1 MLTPAICTQCG
12 ANIEVDASREAGVC
26 KFCGTAFITEKA
38 INNYITNHST
48 VHNVTEN
55 VTKIILGN
63 EKDEG
68 SDHFKRGVTMLKLSK
83 GSGARRAFKKACALS
98 PEKAEYW
105 FYYAASHTNA
115 FTSTKRG
122 FDTEED
128 ESEYGLAPCF
138 EALNSFFA
146 LATEEEKDRLGN
158 EFGLDLNKGAIA
170 VLLRIFENL
179 KVENNRP
186 DLLIFDLSN
195 FSDSSPENL
204 ELMKHPDAANAL
216 ADFFIKEKIIGYAA
230 SGISFI
236 YPIIRDSIDSDR
248 LNKIRPLVADQINKI
263 TGGNLYIA
271 DTSLLNEGEF
281 SDGTLRI
288 ARQGVTA
295 ISIFPDSTE
304 VEKLIV
310 TPSIVRIQGFTNLKV
325 TVFEEGVL
333 TNTMADII
341 SLTHD
346 VAYIPDSCKQSVI
359 RSYSTLANPSCVV
372 YSKAATVFIAASEL
386 NKNSEH
392 FNAKLGYIHNG
403 KIVYPQHVD
412 QEVFDKF
419 NENLIK
425 YFKNEIESGE
435 ITGFI
440 KDPTPQ
446 NTKKGCYVAT
456 CVYGSYDC
464 PEVWTLRRYR
474 DEKLAKSTLGRL
486 FIKLYYA
493 VSPKIVKLFGKSKW
507 FNKFFKKRLDKKVEK
522 LRNSGFESTPYD
534 DPQY

>member
-12 ANIEVDASREAGVC
+12 ANIEVDASHEAGVC

-38 INNYITNHST
+38 INNYINNHST

-55 VTKIILGN
+55 ITKIILGN

-83 GSGARRAFKKACALS
+83 GREARIAFKKACALS

-105 FYYAASHTNA
+105 FYYAASHTNT
-115 FTSTKRG
+115 FTSVKRG

-128 ESEYGLAPCF
+128 ESEYGLVPCF

-146 LATEEEKDRLGN
+146 LATDEEKTRLGN
-158 EFGLDLNKGAIA
+158 EFGLDLQKGPIAIL
-170 VLLRIFENL
+170 VKILENL
-179 KVENNRP
+179 KVENDRP
-186 DLLIFDLSN
+186 DLLIFALSN
-195 FSDSSPENL
+195 FADSKPENL
-204 ELMKHPDAANAL
+204 ELMKAPAASNIL

-248 LNKIRPLVADQINKI
+248 LNKLRPIIADKINRL
-263 TGGNLYIA
+263 TGGNLIIS

-281 SDGTLRI
+281 SNGTLRI
-288 ARQGVTA
+288 DRQGVTA
-295 ISIFPDSTE
+295 LSISPNNTE

-310 TPSIVRIQGFTNLKV
+310 TPSIVRIEGFTNLKE

-333 TNTMADII
+333 PTTIAEI
-341 SLTHD
+341 
-346 VAYIPDSCKQSVI
+346 AYITKEVAILPESCKGIEKVYSGNTFNPCVIYSKNAKVALTGSVI
-359 RSYSTLANPSCVV
+359 DSSYNRTCYN
-372 YSKAATVFIAASEL
+372 
-386 NKNSEH
+386 
-392 FNAKLGYIHNG
+392 LGYISKG
-403 KIVYPQHVD
+403 KIIYPTIA
-412 QEVFDKF
+412 DKEALDAF
-419 NENLIK
+419 NKNLLK
-425 YFKNEIESGE
+425 HFGKEIESGE

-440 KDPTPQ
+440 ENPDPQ

-474 DEKLAKSTLGRL
+474 DEKLAKSTFGRL

-493 VSPKIVKLFGKSKW
+493 VSPKIVRLFGRSKW
-507 FNKFFKKRLDKKVEK
+507 FIRLFKKRLDKKVKK
-522 LRNSGFESTPYD
+522 LRDDGFESTPYD
-534 DPQY
+534 DPKY